1 MVESDIINAT
11 FPEGIREW
19 SRRPF
24 GWSGEATTW
33 ESSPLNE
40 EGPDVPFIS
49 VLRKSPP
56 HPTFPSFS
64 STLCILNVWCWFSF
78 RMYKLFNFT
87 VDLLFVWIFWG
98 MFIAE
103 EFYDVE
109 MIEQL
114 RFLHQILPSFPP
126 LNTVDNFIWKTNT
139 FFSPRPHHNSC
150 VAFMVMIKQIETFA
164 VLS

>member
-1 MVESDIINAT
+1 MVSIWNNIMLESDIINAT

-24 GWSGEATTW
+24 RWSGEATTW

-87 VDLLFVWIFWG
+87 LDLCLFGFFWG
-98 MFIAE
+98 MFIAVLWCGNDWAAE
-103 EFYDVE
+103 ISSSDSALLSTLKYSR
-109 MIEQL
+109 QL
-114 RFLHQILPSFPP
+114 Y
-126 LNTVDNFIWKTNT
+126 LNNKHLF
-139 FFSPRPHHNSC
+139 
-150 VAFMVMIKQIETFA
+150 
-164 VLS
+164 

>member
-1 MVESDIINAT
+1 MLESDIINAT

-19 SRRPF
+19 SRRQF

-33 ESSPLNE
+33 ESPPLNE
-40 EGPDVPFIS
+40 EGPDVSIIS
-49 VLRKSPP
+49 VLRKYPP

-78 RMYKLFNFT
+78 RMYKLLIHPR
-87 VDLLFVWIFWG
+87 LLFVWISFFG

-114 RFLHQILPSFPP
+114 NFFHQILPSFPP
-126 LNTVDNFIWKTNT
+126 WNTVDNCLSKNKPFLV
-139 FFSPRPHHNSC
+139 PPHKFLCCFYGHDEKNKSL
-150 VAFMVMIKQIETFA
+150 FA

>member
-1 MVESDIINAT
+1 
-11 FPEGIREW
+11 
-19 SRRPF
+19 
-24 GWSGEATTW
+24 
-33 ESSPLNE
+33 
-40 EGPDVPFIS
+40 
-49 VLRKSPP
+49 
-56 HPTFPSFS
+56 
-64 STLCILNVWCWFSF
+64 
-78 RMYKLFNFT
+78 
-87 VDLLFVWIFWG
+87 

-164 VLS
+164 VSELIMYKLVYGFSLYFSRTFYEFCLRGPPVCLSSCVHDP